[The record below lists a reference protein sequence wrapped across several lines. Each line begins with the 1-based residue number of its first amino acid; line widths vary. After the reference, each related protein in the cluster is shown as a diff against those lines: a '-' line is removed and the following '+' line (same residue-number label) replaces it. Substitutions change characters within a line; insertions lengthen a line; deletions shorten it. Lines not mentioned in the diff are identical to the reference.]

1 MRFVKS
7 KIQIMV
13 EILLSVLMTV
23 TMVPILPVTAATSQF
38 YDVQISDW
46 FSDSVEYVNR
56 QGLMKGTSEILFEPQ
71 TTMSRAMTVTV
82 FYRMEGEPEAERSEF
97 KDVPADTWFTNSV
110 SWAAAEGIVNGY
122 SKDEFGP
129 SDDITREQ
137 IAAVLY
143 RYAEKKGYDVSRRGD
158 LNRYIDND
166 KVSDWAKDA
175 LSWAN
180 AEGLVVGL
188 DDRTLA
194 SGANANRAQVAT
206 ILKRFCEGVEKQ
218 NEQPAVDPG
227 DKPAD
232 NPEPSDV
239 RSFTDR
245 LIELMPKDTNWT
257 ISPYSLEMCLAMVA
271 NGAKRKTQE
280 ELLDTL
286 QISNSE
292 KYNSEIRT
300 LLETYDE
307 FNSVMSLE
315 TANSIW
321 INQDRFQGKG
331 RFQQSFSDL
340 LRLNYRAEAREV
352 QDVNSVEEINAWADE
367 KTHGKIS
374 RILEEENRKF
384 AVALANAVYFK
395 AAWQNKFSSETT
407 KPQTF
412 YNLNG
417 TESEIPFMHQL
428 GDFAYYEAD
437 GIQAVEMPYQN
448 YTVNGADGMNMQFF
462 KDADFGMYFLMS
474 EKDLDLQEVLDH
486 ADFRREKVR
495 LAIPK
500 FKMKYGDSLADELK
514 TLGVLTA
521 FDPNQ
526 ADLSGMIDPSDYPG
540 MNRLYLDDVLQKAY
554 LAIDEEGTEA
564 AAVTVAIVKNGAAFD
579 PPLIFDF
586 TADHPFY
593 FVIRDNTSGR
603 ILFAGKYNNTL
614 N

>member
-1 MRFVKS
+1 MEFVKS
-7 KIQIMV
+7 KIQIMF

-23 TMVPILPVTAATSQF
+23 TMIPVLQVTASSSLFQ
-38 YDVQISDW
+38 DVQNSDW
-46 FSDSVEYVNR
+46 FSDSVDYVNHY
-56 QGLMKGTSEILFEPQ
+56 GLMKGTSDTLFEPQ
-71 TTMSRAMTVTV
+71 TTMSRAMTVIV
-82 FYRMEGEPEAERSEF
+82 FYRMEGEPAVERSEF
-97 KDVPADTWFTNSV
+97 KDVPADTWFTNAV
-110 SWAAAEGIVNGY
+110 SWAATEGIVNGY
-122 SKDEFGP
+122 SKDQFGP

-143 RYAEKKGYDVSRRGD
+143 RYAEKKGYDVSSRGD
-158 LNRYIDND
+158 LNKYVDND

-206 ILKRFCEGVEKQ
+206 ILKRFCEGIEKQ
-218 NEQPAVDPG
+218 NGQPEVDPA
-227 DKPAD
+227 DKPTD
-232 NPEPSDV
+232 HPESEEA

-245 LIELMPKDTNWT
+245 LIELMPRDKNWT
-257 ISPYSLEMCLAMVA
+257 ISPYLLEMCLAMVA
-271 NGAKRKTQE
+271 NGTKGKTQE

-286 QISNSE
+286 QIRDLE

-300 LLETYDE
+300 LLETYDG

-340 LRLNYRAEAREV
+340 LRLDYRAEAKEV
-352 QDVNSVEEINAWADE
+352 QDINSVEEISAWADE

-374 RILEEENRKF
+374 RILEEDNRQF
-384 AVALANAVYFK
+384 ALALANAVYFK
-395 AAWQNKFSSETT
+395 AAWQNKFYSEAT

-412 YNLNG
+412 YNRNG

-428 GDFAYYEAD
+428 DDFAYYEAD

-448 YTVNGADGMNMQFF
+448 YSVSDADGMKMQFF

-474 EKDLDLQEVLDH
+474 EKELDLQEVLDH
-486 ADFRREKVR
+486 AVFRREKVR
-495 LAIPK
+495 LTIPK
-500 FKMKYGDSLADELK
+500 FKMEYGDSLADELK
-514 TLGVLTA
+514 ALGVLTA
-521 FDPNQ
+521 FDPYQ

-564 AAVTVAIVKNGAAFD
+564 AAVTVAMGKNGAALD
-579 PPLIFDF
+579 PPPIYDF

-614 N
+614 K